1 MNAISAAPDFAVDL
15 APFTPASAAPAA
27 QGARSNAADRLARA
41 RRTVEGRFLE
51 AGEVLGRAVEGLSA
65 LVTALEQLA
74 GAVDAGAVAETTA
87 ELNAAADGLM
97 RLPERRGRRREG
109 IARMNTAGRGLG
121 GGIEEMRRN
130 LAYLRAYAINVKIT
144 AGGIADA
151 GREFGDFAQE
161 ICDCIEAG
169 RGQLDAFEAELR
181 ALANTF
187 YAAAAKEQT
196 LADQCADLL
205 PALPNG
211 LRRSAEAMAAQR
223 QRIGQAAVGVSHL
236 ARTVQRK
243 VGQALGA
250 LQIGDI
256 TRQRLEHVDE
266 GLAMLAESRGLTDD
280 QSRRLSAYVHGLLA
294 AQLRAASADF
304 HADVGRIGKAMSGLA
319 VDAREILRLRE
330 MAFGD
335 DKAGGFLGQLE
346 SQVGQAVTL
355 VDDMSRAD
363 DEARGLGG
371 EVADATARLAERI
384 VGLRD
389 MKTDVQQMALNTTL
403 KCSRIGEPGKP
414 LAVIAVELRLHA
426 GHMETSVQSALTGL
440 DGLTEG
446 ASDLSGERDAQ
457 MEGGLAVADIGARLG
472 GAAER
477 LRQAGEA
484 VEADLEQLARQGDA
498 VVDALNSAVARMDFQ
513 REIGAVIDA
522 AAQAFDQRAG
532 GFIHVDDLEA
542 PLGDVLERLAKR
554 YTMAQERETHA
565 SFTASLS
572 FGAVEMIAQAP
583 DGDEDVLF

>member
-1 MNAISAAPDFAVDL
+1 MRTSAATTDDFA
-15 APFTPASAAPAA
+15 PFAAAP
-27 QGARSNAADRLARA
+27 QGGHSNAADRLSRA

-65 LVTALEQLA
+65 LVGALEQLA
-74 GAVDAGAVAETTA
+74 AAVDVGTVAQTTA

-97 RLPERRGRRREG
+97 RLPERRARRREG
-109 IARMNTAGRGLG
+109 IGRMSGAGRRLT
-121 GGIEEMRRN
+121 GGIEDMRRN

-144 AGGIADA
+144 AGGITEA

-181 ALANTF
+181 ALAGAF
-187 YAAAAKEQT
+187 YAAAAQEQA
-196 LADQCADLL
+196 LAEHCAGLL

-211 LRRSAEAMAAQR
+211 LRHSAEAMAAQR
-223 QRIGQAAVGVSHL
+223 HRIGQAAVGVSHL

-266 GLAMLAESRGLTDD
+266 GLAMLAQAQGLDED
-280 QSRRLSAYVHGLLA
+280 QFRRMSAYVHGLLA

-304 HADVGRIGKAMSGLA
+304 HADVGRIGKAMAGLA
-319 VDAREILRLRE
+319 TDAREILRLRE

-335 DKAGGFLGQLE
+335 DGRGGGFLSQLE

-363 DEARGLGG
+363 QQARGLGG
-371 EVADATARLAERI
+371 EAAEAATRLGQRI

-403 KCSRIGEPGKP
+403 KCSRIGESGKP

-426 GHMETSVQSALTGL
+426 GHMEESVQAALGGL
-440 DGLTEG
+440 EGLTEG
-446 ASDLSGERDAQ
+446 ASELSGERDAQ
-457 MEGGLAVADIGARLG
+457 MEGGVVADIGASLA
-472 GAAER
+472 GAADR

-484 VEADLEQLARQGDA
+484 VETDLEQLARQGDA
-498 VVDALNSAVARMDFQ
+498 VVEALNAAVARMDFQ
-513 REIGAVIDA
+513 REIGAAIDA
-522 AAQAFDQRAG
+522 AAEAFDRRADG
-532 GFIHVDDLEA
+532 LIHVEDLEA
-542 PLGDVLERLAKR
+542 PLGDLLERLARR

-565 SFTASLS
+565 SFTAGLT
-572 FGAVEMIAQAP
+572 FATVDLAAP
-583 DGDEDVLF
+583 AAETDEDVLF